1 MGEESST
8 AKRSKRLL
16 VVFNAYLSQSVHVYC
31 RCRSFVL
38 FKILQMTPDEQE
50 WYKEYVKYHNSP
62 TATVPAWVSISLT
75 AVCYAAV
82 SLDVQVY
89 TVLLI
94 SYM

>member
-16 VVFNAYLSQSVHVYC
+16 VVFNAHLSQRVHVYC
-31 RCRSFVL
+31 RCSFVL
-38 FKILQMTPDEQE
+38 FQILQMTPDEQE
-50 WYKEYVKYHNSP
+50 WYKEYVNYYNSP

-89 TVLLI
+89 TVLLV